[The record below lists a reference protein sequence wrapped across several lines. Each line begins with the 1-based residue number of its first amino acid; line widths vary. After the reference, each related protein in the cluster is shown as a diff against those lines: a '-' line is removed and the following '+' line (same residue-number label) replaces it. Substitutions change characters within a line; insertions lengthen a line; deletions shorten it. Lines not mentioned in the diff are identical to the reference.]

1 MKSLAVLAL
10 LLVSPVSLAED
21 PAPPAPPA
29 PAAPCDPAAC
39 QLPLCRCS
47 GTDIP
52 GGLAPR
58 DTPQFVVVAFEDS
71 VHEENMATFR
81 RVLYGRR
88 NANQCAAAATFFVS
102 HRDTNYALVN
112 ELYNRGHE
120 VALHSI
126 THMNPSTYWRDA
138 TYDVIKQEFADQR
151 VQMSHFA
158 NIPYDSIT
166 GMRLPFLQL
175 SGDNSYRVM
184 ADHGL
189 TYDSSW
195 ATAAYSAPALWP
207 YTLDYRST
215 QDCLAP
221 PCPTASVPGVWVQP
235 ITPWLDLA
243 GNPCSLVHECYNSP
257 DRFNETEWFHFF
269 LTNFERH

>member
-1 MKSLAVLAL
+1 MLR
-10 LLVSPVSLAED
+10 
-21 PAPPAPPA
+21 
-29 PAAPCDPAAC
+29 AC
-39 QLPLCRCS
+39 
-47 GTDIP
+47 
-52 GGLAPR
+52 
-58 DTPQFVVVAFEDS
+58 PQFVVVAFEDS

-126 THMNPSTYWRDA
+126 SHMNPATYWRDA

-166 GMRLPFLQL
+166 G
-175 SGDNSYRVM
+175 N
-184 ADHGL
+184 
-189 TYDSSW
+189 
-195 ATAAYSAPALWP
+195 
-207 YTLDYRST
+207 
-215 QDCLAP
+215 
-221 PCPTASVPGVWVQP
+221 
-235 ITPWLDLA
+235 
-243 GNPCSLVHECYNSP
+243 
-257 DRFNETEWFHFF
+257 
-269 LTNFERH
+269 